1 MNKMLPNLTTFSAN
15 NEKPYEQMR
24 DYFFHYMSVKGGK
37 KYGDFDASVS
47 LDEKEKKMHE
57 ALMSE
62 ITRVSGQTIPNGMD
76 MAHFSMNPMIKWA
89 SFSVIDA
96 MIDAVLPE
104 TIIDLIGVYTDIR
117 PVGFGDSA
125 SFTVEPRSIYT
136 VSQGSNAQRTGFI
149 HKQFATTRTMTAVN
163 HTITVAV
170 SLYAVLAGQE
180 DIGRF
185 VRKAIISLETQM
197 TLDAYGSLNAGLT
210 AVSVPAALTQ
220 TGYTQA
226 GLLKLCNTVTA
237 YNQGAKA
244 VIVGTSS
251 ALANVLPSSANGYR
265 IVTDSDSMNIQL
277 IKNFF
282 DYDVLVLPQVATGA
296 SDYGLALDD
305 TKIYVVSPTSDKL
318 IKGVIEGSSLSN
330 SNDFY
335 ENANLTQNATL
346 NKRWNFEWLSNATA
360 GIVKLS

>member
-1 MNKMLPNLTTFSAN
+1 MNKMLPNLTAFSAG

-24 DYFFHYMSVKGGK
+24 DYFFHYMSAKNGK

-47 LDEKEKKMHE
+47 LDVKEKKMHDS
-57 ALMSE
+57 LMSE
-62 ITRVSGQTIPNGMD
+62 IARVSGQPIREDMD

-89 SFSVIDA
+89 SFAVIDA
-96 MIDAVLPE
+96 MIDAILPE
-104 TIIDLIGVYTDIR
+104 TIIDSIGVYTDIR

-125 SFTVEPRSIYT
+125 SFRIEPRSLYT
-136 VSQGSNAQRTGFI
+136 VSTGANSQRTGFI
-149 HKQFATTRTMTAVN
+149 HKQFATTKTMTAVN
-163 HTITVAV
+163 HTITVEV
-170 SLYAVLAGQE
+170 SLYSVLAGQE

-197 TLDAYGSLNAGLT
+197 TLDAYNALNAGLT
-210 AVSVPAALTQ
+210 AASVPAALTQ
-220 TGYTQA
+220 SGYTQA

-244 VIVGTSS
+244 VIVGTVS
-251 ALANVLPSSANGYR
+251 ALSNVLPNQANGFR
-265 IVTDSDSMNIQL
+265 ILTDSDAMNIQV

-296 SDYGLALDD
+296 ADYGLALDD

-318 IKGVIEGSSLSN
+318 IKGVVEGSTLSN

-335 ENANLTQNATL
+335 DNANLTQNATL
-346 NKRWNFEWLSNATA
+346 NKRWKFEWVSNATA
-360 GIVKLS
+360 GLVQLA